1 MEKATKATNQTSAAK
16 QRKHTVINPLESEE
30 FFGQQYNSTSELPD
44 PESRIK
50 VIATGVIE
58 VIKGMRSAEQLSRD
72 LTEDAYMQLQYEV
85 AKEQRQRTKA
95 GQKAKYIS
103 CTFRNLMK
111 SSPRDGVV
119 ESVALVSVAN
129 RLQAVAIRLEGINH
143 RWRAT
148 SVRYI

>member
-1 MEKATKATNQTSAAK
+1 MINESITTNQSNAPQ
-16 QRKHTVINPLESEE
+16 QRKHAVTNPVESEA
-30 FFGQQYNSTSELPD
+30 FFGQQYNSTAELPD

-50 VIATGVIE
+50 LIATGVIE

-72 LTEDAYMQLQYEV
+72 LTEEAFLELQYEA
-85 AKEQRQRTKA
+85 AKEQRKRSKS
-95 GQKAKYIS
+95 GQKAKYIA

-119 ESVALVSVAN
+119 ESVALVSVAE

-148 SVRYI
+148 SVRYL